1 MKYYISLL
9 LVFGF
14 LSVNAQ
20 MSKSQAKDMLKKA
33 DGLLRQNQF
42 AEAGQYFLQ
51 LRSYDPKEPVYT
63 YRLGICYSEIFGK
76 EQEAISLL
84 TSIKRKEADEEYE
97 YHLAKAYFKNKE
109 FDKAL
114 ENFQAF
120 FKTIPSDN
128 SELKQFVN
136 LQMSYASNAKIL
148 MKEPMA
154 AKVINL
160 GSPINTTGSEYT
172 PCVTPDEQY
181 MIYTHRG
188 ERSMG
193 GKMNAKLKEDIK
205 HGIYY
210 EDILLAHRDY
220 KQTFAWEEPKSVSEL
235 NTLGN
240 DAAVSLSPTGD
251 KLVVF
256 KSSLSNPG
264 DLYINYFKDGK
275 WTEPVKM
282 LGDVNSNAWEGSAS
296 FSTDGSELY
305 FSSEREGGY
314 GGKDLYVAK
323 LQKDGSWGEVHV
335 LGPEVNSPHDEDAP
349 YIHPD
354 NKTLYFSSN
363 SNKSMGGYD
372 IFYTEKLSTGKW
384 KKPVNAGF
392 PINSIEDDRFYILS
406 ADGQRGYFS
415 KKSTNAEGDQD
426 LYVISPGR
434 LGAPPVLALI
444 TGNVFFDGDLSNAEI
459 VMYDLETGKEAGTY
473 RTNPNSD
480 EFSLMIAP
488 GKAYKMAVRVD
499 GKDVYSDTLDAH
511 QLNHFMRLKH
521 DYHVYSDDYKGEQ
534 VRMTFSL
541 QKKFEE
547 KIDEITGEVK
557 KDTSYVFTNSFIITD
572 KDSISLTDL
581 NYVVKQNK
589 QEFYKEHHDLA
600 VKDHV
605 TADEVGEEPGHEAE
619 YYDKPKAKN
628 EPTPFN
634 PVFTAQD
641 TVYRVQVAAYRKPK
655 NYKWGGKGTYG
666 DVLEVA
672 YPDGITRFTI
682 GGTKYLEEAE
692 SLHVKLIDYGIKDA
706 FVVVFVGEKRIPLFE
721 IVKARNFHYKQ

>member
-42 AEAGQYFLQ
+42 AETGQYFLQ

-264 DLYINYFKDGK
+264 DLYISYFKDGK

-521 DYHVYSDDYKGEQ
+521 DYHVYSDDY
-534 VRMTFSL
+534 
-541 QKKFEE
+541 
-547 KIDEITGEVK
+547 
-557 KDTSYVFTNSFIITD
+557 
-572 KDSISLTDL
+572 
-581 NYVVKQNK
+581 
-589 QEFYKEHHDLA
+589 
-600 VKDHV
+600 
-605 TADEVGEEPGHEAE
+605 
-619 YYDKPKAKN
+619 
-628 EPTPFN
+628 
-634 PVFTAQD
+634 
-641 TVYRVQVAAYRKPK
+641 
-655 NYKWGGKGTYG
+655 
-666 DVLEVA
+666 
-672 YPDGITRFTI
+672 
-682 GGTKYLEEAE
+682 
-692 SLHVKLIDYGIKDA
+692 
-706 FVVVFVGEKRIPLFE
+706 
-721 IVKARNFHYKQ
+721 